1 MSMTRAGSERPRKR
15 GRRPKTY
22 EAVLRATSELLE
34 TVPLAELSVAQIL
47 RAAGVGRTSFYEHF
61 ASKDDVVVKL
71 VRSVS
76 ADVADGIEPMFDR
89 GERPIEE
96 AFRDGLTAWMRI
108 ATDHGPLLM
117 AAIEEWP
124 AVPELRRAWLELL
137 GEVSRRLAALIDQD
151 RAAGLAPPGARSDA
165 LAASLVWGAERAF
178 HVAMSGHHDVLSS
191 PDVIVEPLLQ
201 LYVGSIYGRAVE
213 LKPVR

>member
-1 MSMTRAGSERPRKR
+1 MSMTRPGSERPRKR

-34 TVPLAELSVAQIL
+34 SVPLAELSVAQIL

-89 GERPIEE
+89 GQRPIEE

-213 LKPVR
+213 LRPAR